1 MSWKRHR
8 EKHKWGWQW
17 LFPKNPSKLE
27 LSPAGKQ
34 NSNPSPFLGREHREI
49 ILINSIF
56 IQLFDDEGK
65 NVTPHPLFQPDPNAA
80 VTRQENFLF
89 KYLICFSD
97 I

>member
-8 EKHKWGWQW
+8 KKHKWGWQW

-27 LSPAGKQ
+27 LSPAGEQ
-34 NSNPSPFLGREHREI
+34 NSSPFLGREHREI

-56 IQLFDDEGK
+56 IQVFDDEGK

-80 VTRQENFLF
+80 VTRQGNFLF
-89 KYLICFSD
+89 KYFMF
-97 I
+97 